1 MIITCVKCSKKFN
14 LDDNLIPE
22 EGRELQCG
30 SCNHK
35 WFFRKEV
42 KSIKLEN
49 EIPQNKSKENDILD
63 NFIDTEESN
72 TKVEKKIEVSSIK
85 VKNGTRTKK
94 IKTNPKIVKNSL
106 VFIISVV
113 ALIILLDTFKFQL
126 NSYFPG
132 LDSLLNNLY
141 ESLKDL
147 SLFFKDLIN

>member
-72 TKVEKKIEVSSIK
+72 TKEEKKIEVSSIK

-94 IKTNPKIVKNSL
+94 IKTNPKKVKKRL

-126 NSYFPG
+126 NNYFPG

>member
-72 TKVEKKIEVSSIK
+72 TKVEKKIEASSIK
-85 VKNGTRTKK
+85 VKNGPRTKK
-94 IKTNPKIVKNSL
+94 IKTNPKIVKKSL

>member
-72 TKVEKKIEVSSIK
+72 TKVEKKIEVISIK
-85 VKNGTRTKK
+85 VKNGPRTKK
-94 IKTNPKIVKNSL
+94 
-106 VFIISVV
+106 
-113 ALIILLDTFKFQL
+113 
-126 NSYFPG
+126 
-132 LDSLLNNLY
+132 
-141 ESLKDL
+141 LKQIQ
-147 SLFFKDLIN
+147 K

>member
-72 TKVEKKIEVSSIK
+72 TKEEKKIAVSSIK
-85 VKNGTRTKK
+85 VKNDPRTKK

>member
-1 MIITCVKCSKKFN
+1 MIITCIKCSKKFN
-14 LDDNLIPE
+14 LEDSLIPD

-72 TKVEKKIEVSSIK
+72 TKVEKKIAVSSIK
-85 VKNGTRTKK
+85 VKNDPRTKK

-126 NSYFPG
+126 NNYFPG

-141 ESLKDL
+141 ESLKDI

>member
-72 TKVEKKIEVSSIK
+72 KKVEKKIEVSSIK

>member
-72 TKVEKKIEVSSIK
+72 TKVEKKIAVSSIK
-85 VKNGTRTKK
+85 VKNDPRTKK

>member
-85 VKNGTRTKK
+85 VKNGPRTKK
-94 IKTNPKIVKNSL
+94 IKTNPKIVKKSL

>member
-30 SCNHK
+30 SCDHK